1 MTSSTSVVLIPA
13 YEPGEAMLQVVKE
26 LRDKTAFQILLVDD
40 GSGERYT
47 HLFSEAEHMGCRV
60 LTHTE
65 NRGKGAALKTGFSWI
80 QKQSYPENTVIVT
93 ADCDGQHTVQDI
105 LRTALSVKPGSHEIV
120 LGSRTFQGNVP
131 GRSMLGNTLSRK
143 VFTLFT
149 GLKIWDTQTGLRGF
163 PVTALDWLIHIP
175 GDRFE
180 YEQNMLFDG
189 KGAGYTFRE
198 IPIETIYE
206 NQNKG
211 THFHAV
217 RDSLLVAKSYKAFV
231 FRKRNHYHR

>member
-1 MTSSTSVVLIPA
+1 
-13 YEPGEAMLQVVKE
+13 MLE
-26 LRDKTAFQILLVDD
+26 
-40 GSGERYT
+40 
-47 HLFSEAEHMGCRV
+47 
-60 LTHTE
+60 
-65 NRGKGAALKTGFSWI
+65 
-80 QKQSYPENTVIVT
+80 
-93 ADCDGQHTVQDI
+93 
-105 LRTALSVKPGSHEIV
+105 
-120 LGSRTFQGNVP
+120 SRTFQGNVL

-143 VFTLFT
+143 VFTLYT

-163 PVTALDWLIHIP
+163 PATALDWLIHIP

-198 IPIETIYE
+198 ISIETIYE

-217 RDSLLVAKSYKAFV
+217 RDSLLVAKSENCNNK
-231 FRKRNHYHR
+231 

>member
-13 YEPGEAMLQVVKE
+13 YEPEEKMLNLLKE
-26 LRDKTAFQILLVDD
+26 LLDKTDSWILLVDD
-40 GSGERYT
+40 GSGEAYR
-47 HLFSEAEHMGCRV
+47 HLFAEAEKMGCRV
-60 LTHTE
+60 LSYEE

-80 QKQSYPENTVIVT
+80 KKQSLNPDTVIVT

-105 LRTALSVKPGSHEIV
+105 IRTARSVKPGSHEII
-120 LGSRTFQGNVP
+120 LGSRTFQGKVP
-131 GRSMLGNTLSRK
+131 GRSRVGNTLSRWI
-143 VFTLFT
+143 FTWFT
-149 GLKIWDTQTGLRGF
+149 GVKIWDTQTGLRGF
-163 PVTALDWLIHIP
+163 PTEALDWLISIL
-175 GDRFE
+175 GERFE

-189 KGAGYTFRE
+189 KRAGYSFRE

-217 RDSLLVAKSYKAFV
+217 RDSLLVAKSYKSFV
-231 FRKRNHYHR
+231 FRKKSRYNR